1 MAMNN
6 KRIGLYLEIPEE
18 LRKQFK
24 ILCILQGVSMSESV
38 LACIRR
44 EVLKQQNKQQK
55 GETNEQTK
63 HSNDG
68 LLD

>member
-1 MAMNN
+1 MNN

>member
-1 MAMNN
+1 MNN

-38 LACIRR
+38 LAYIRR
-44 EVLKQQNKQQK
+44 EVLKQQNK
-55 GETNEQTK
+55 TTK
-63 HSNDG
+63 RRNK
-68 LLD
+68 

>member
-1 MAMNN
+1 MNN

-24 ILCILQGVSMSESV
+24 ILCILQGVSMYESV
-38 LACIRR
+38 LAYIRR

>member
-1 MAMNN
+1 MNN
-6 KRIGLYLEIPEE
+6 KRIGLHLEIPEE

-38 LACIRR
+38 PACIRR

>member
-1 MAMNN
+1 MNN

-38 LACIRR
+38 LAYIRR
-44 EVLKQQNKQQK
+44 ECSQATKQTTKRRNK
-55 GETNEQTK
+55 
-63 HSNDG
+63 
-68 LLD
+68 

>member
-1 MAMNN
+1 MNN
-6 KRIGLYLEIPEE
+6 KRIGLFLEIPEE

-38 LACIRR
+38 LAYIRR